1 MIDAYD
7 NAGTF
12 SPIILMAL
20 VYIVA
25 RGMTKLKL
33 LHRRNVVAAIKLTT
47 VALAT
52 TYALWLDLPQRY
64 TEWQAAG
71 IRLAAGAFVGAACF
85 WFLAIAI
92 GGAVEQDP
100 E

>member
-12 SPIILMAL
+12 SPIILMAV
-20 VYIVA
+20 VYVLA
-25 RGMTKLKL
+25 RGAVKLKL
-33 LHRRNVVAAIKLTT
+33 LHRGNVTTAIR
-47 VALAT
+47 LAT
-52 TYALWLDLPQRY
+52 FGLAVAYGLWLDVPQHLPD
-64 TEWQAAG
+64 WQHFG
-71 IRLAAGAFVGAACF
+71 MRVLASVFVGAVCF
-85 WFLAIAI
+85 VFLVIAI